1 MGRSVVARPA
11 ARRRSS
17 GCSSTERP
25 DLLLLPSPLELTGDH
40 RAAFAALH
48 RVLTGLRA
56 GDALFDVTAELR
68 VLAYEVNHAA
78 HPDLLVDVSRER
90 AAIESAMS
98 HYRSQL
104 ERHGYLEAALGLR
117 RWRCLT
123 LGPQVE
129 LAEGYRSLRAADFRT
144 RTLAQLTTELGG
156 VPDARPGAAKARW
169 SRSWCG
175 PRTARRCS
183 PKRSAASPPAPT
195 AGSRWCWSTTAALS
209 RRRPTA
215 SRCRWCAST
224 STPTG
229 AGPRRP
235 TPASPRRAATT
246 CSSSTTTI

>member
-1 MGRSVVARPA
+1 M
-11 ARRRSS
+11 
-17 GCSSTERP
+17 
-25 DLLLLPSPLELTGDH
+25 
-40 RAAFAALH
+40 
-48 RVLTGLRA
+48 
-56 GDALFDVTAELR
+56 
-68 VLAYEVNHAA
+68 LAYEVNHAA

-156 VPDARPGAAKARW
+156 VPALDLVNEGPLVSIVVRTKDRPALLAEALGSIAASTYRRLEVVLVNDGGAA
-169 SRSWCG
+169 
-175 PRTARRCS
+175 P
-183 PKRSAASPPAPT
+183 
-195 AGSRWCWSTTAALS
+195 
-209 RRRPTA
+209 RRPTA
-215 SRCRWCAST
+215 SRFRWCAST

-229 AGPRRP
+229 GGPRRP